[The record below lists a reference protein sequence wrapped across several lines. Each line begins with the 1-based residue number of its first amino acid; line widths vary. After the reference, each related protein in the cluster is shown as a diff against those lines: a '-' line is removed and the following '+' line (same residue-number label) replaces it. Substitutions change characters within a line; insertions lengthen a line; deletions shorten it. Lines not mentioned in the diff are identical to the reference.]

1 MVIVLSGVCGAGKT
15 TVGRLL
21 ARKLPAR
28 FYEGDDYHSQDA
40 IDKMANNIPLTDSDR
55 QPWLAALQ
63 QLIKVHGSRGDTV
76 IIACSALKQS
86 YRDFLCQG
94 SKDVRFVLLHGEYDL
109 ISKRLTRRK
118 GHFATN
124 DLLASQFAILEE
136 STVSLVVDVAAS
148 PQEIV
153 EIIRHRLQLPADSSL
168 TNKTGTS

>member
-28 FYEGDDYHSQDA
+28 FYEGDDYHSQEA
-40 IDKMANNIPLTDSDR
+40 IEKMANNIPLTDSDR

-63 QLIKVHGSRGDTV
+63 QLIKVHSRRGDTV
-76 IIACSALKQS
+76 IIACSALKQA
-86 YRDFLCQG
+86 YRDFLRHE
-94 SKDVRFVLLHGEYDL
+94 SKEVRFVLLRGEFEL
-109 ISKRLTRRK
+109 ISRRLAQRK

-136 STVSLVVDVAAS
+136 SAVSLVVDVAAS

-153 EIIRHRLQLPADSSL
+153 EIIWHRLQLPADNNL
-168 TNKTGTS
+168 FNGMKTS